1 MSNRVGS
8 DDGARHASRFADG
21 EMIAPVDVVGVGF
34 GPSNLALAIAI
45 TENNERADPA
55 DRITA
60 RFVEKQQRF
69 GWHRGMLLP
78 GTTMQ
83 ISFLKDLVSQRDVCS
98 RYSFL
103 KYLSER
109 GRLTDFINQQ
119 SFFPTRLEFHDYLE
133 WAADKVDL
141 PVAYGAEVDGVVWTG
156 DLFEVQVRGS
166 YPVRGRNVVL
176 AGGLRQKVPEGISLS
191 GRVFHNHRL
200 LEHLR
205 ALPALRHQRIVVV
218 GAGQSA
224 AEVASYLHESYPDAE
239 IHAVFGKYG
248 YTPADDSPYANRIF
262 DPDAVVEFHRSSEE
276 LRTQLL
282 TYHRGTNY
290 SAVDPPLIEE
300 LYRREYGERVSGRR
314 RLFVRG
320 ASEITRLTE
329 SDSGV
334 TVRVKHR
341 PSQTE
346 ETLDCDA
353 VVFATGF
360 EPAGLEDLLGPLSG
374 ACDLDDKGRP
384 VVGLDYRLTTDDSV
398 AGGIYLQGNTEHTHG
413 LTSTLLSNLAV
424 RSGELVDSFVAAKR
438 AGRADDIGNAEPTHV
453 RGGKKLV
460 YQSL

>member
-1 MSNRVGS
+1 MSIDS
-8 DDGARHASRFADG
+8 S
-21 EMIAPVDVVGVGF
+21 APVDVVGVGF

-45 TENNERADPA
+45 SEHNERADPS

-60 RFVEKQQRF
+60 GFVEKQPRF

-83 ISFLKDLVSQRDVCS
+83 ISFLKDLATQRDVCS
-98 RYSFL
+98 EFSFL
-103 KYLSER
+103 KYLSDR

-133 WAADKVDL
+133 WAAAKVDL
-141 PVAYGAEVDGVVWTG
+141 PVTYGAEVNSVTWSG
-156 DLFEVQVRGS
+156 DTFEVRVSDSRS
-166 YPVRGRNVVL
+166 IRGRNVVL
-176 AGGLRQKVPEGISLS
+176 AGGLRSKVPDGVRL
-191 GRVFHNHRL
+191 GKRVFHNHRL
-200 LEHLR
+200 LQHLQE
-205 ALPALRHQRIVVV
+205 LPPLQHQRLVVV

-224 AEVASYLHESYPDAE
+224 AEVAAYLHESYPDAE

-262 DPDAVVEFHRSSEE
+262 DPDGVVDFHQSSEE
-276 LRTQLL
+276 LRAQLL
-282 TYHRGTNY
+282 SYHRGTNY

-320 ASEITRLTE
+320 ASETSSVRETDTGVAVRIT
-329 SDSGV
+329 
-334 TVRVKHR
+334 HR
-341 PSQTE
+341 PSQAVDD
-346 ETLDCDA
+346 LDCDA

-360 EPAGLEDLLGPLSG
+360 EPTGLSDLLGPLAD
-374 ACDLDDKGRP
+374 ACDVDDKGRP
-384 VVGLDYRLTTDDSV
+384 VVDRDYRVATSGKI

-424 RSGELVDSFVAAKR
+424 RSGELVESFVETKR
-438 AGRADDIGNAEPTHV
+438 SRASAERVTHTSES
-453 RGGKKLV
+453 RTEGEKNLV